1 MLSIRSHPRHKN
13 NENGAL
19 RGNKV
24 KESTSS
30 RDEGD
35 VNLTQ
40 MVRENA
46 GDTHITYPSL
56 AEEYFYGGEY
66 WTKLILDRVR

>member
-1 MLSIRSHPRHKN
+1 MLSIRSHPQHKN
-13 NENGAL
+13 NKNGGL

-24 KESTSS
+24 KESTRKFRRLTLFSLTS
-30 RDEGD
+30 RDEED

-46 GDTHITYPSL
+46 GDTHIT
-56 AEEYFYGGEY
+56 
-66 WTKLILDRVR
+66 

>member
-19 RGNKV
+19 GGNKV

-56 AEEYFYGGEY
+56 AEEYFFSHHHL
-66 WTKLILDRVR
+66 TRLIT